1 MQIID
6 PHLHLF
12 DLSLGKYGW
21 LRAGNAPHWPDKA
34 TIQRDFSDADLRLSA
49 PRQLTGFVH
58 VEAGFDNDAPWR
70 EIAWLE
76 STCSLPFK
84 SIGCVDLTLPPN
96 AFANQL
102 AKLGQ
107 YQSLVGVRHILD
119 SDAVTLLA
127 MDAVQTN
134 LKQIADA
141 KLIFEAQFDAQ
152 DTEAVNA
159 FIRMSNALP
168 SLRLALNHAGFPSSK
183 KQLEWDENMKALA
196 VLPSLSVKASG
207 WEMSDR
213 HYPITVIQDRLTAL
227 VALFGED
234 RIMLASNFPLTL
246 FRASYDELWHAY
258 LSLPYSEALLAK
270 LCNENARHFYGF

>member
-12 DLSLGKYGW
+12 DLSLGQYDW
-21 LRAGNAPHWPDKA
+21 LRSGNAPHWRDKA
-34 TIQRDFSDADLRLSA
+34 TIQRDFSDADLTLSA
-49 PRQLTGFVH
+49 PHQLCGFVH

-76 STCSLPFK
+76 STCALPFK
-84 SIGCVDLTLPPN
+84 SIGCVDITLPPS
-96 AFANQL
+96 AFAKQL

-127 MDAVQTN
+127 MNTVHTN
-134 LKQIADA
+134 LMQIADA

-152 DTEAVNA
+152 DTGAVNA

-168 SLRLALNHAGFPSSK
+168 TLRLALNHAGFPPPEK
-183 KQLEWDENMKALA
+183 HLEWDKNMKALA

-213 HYPITVIQDRLTAL
+213 HYPLSTIQDRLTSL
-227 VALFGED
+227 VTLFGED

-246 FRASYDELWHAY
+246 FRARYDELWHDY
-258 LSLPYSEALLAK
+258 LSLPYSEALLTK
-270 LCNENARHFYGF
+270 LCNENARRFYGF